1 MCVKLYTPVLAAG
14 NNTKKK
20 KLKAVLLG
28 RHFFITCWL
37 ADHQMIKDSPFSIYV
52 WIGGRRRQKGA
63 ENVGSSIEAKAKKMQ
78 LYKMRERS
86 HLFFCGLLSCPP
98 FNFPFVMC
106 LYKKGPIDG
115 LGQRGVENKTQ
126 TFIEKIAEFAG
137 QSHLWKRLPAFIA

>member
-1 MCVKLYTPVLAAG
+1 M
-14 NNTKKK
+14 
-20 KLKAVLLG
+20 AVI
-28 RHFFITCWL
+28 FFITCWL
-37 ADHQMIKDSPFSIYV
+37 ADRQMIKAKRFSIFDIYLN
-52 WIGGRRRQKGA
+52 RRRRRREGKKGA

-126 TFIEKIAEFAG
+126 TFIEKIRVCGPCPSMKKAPCLHRIEEA
-137 QSHLWKRLPAFIA
+137 AFV